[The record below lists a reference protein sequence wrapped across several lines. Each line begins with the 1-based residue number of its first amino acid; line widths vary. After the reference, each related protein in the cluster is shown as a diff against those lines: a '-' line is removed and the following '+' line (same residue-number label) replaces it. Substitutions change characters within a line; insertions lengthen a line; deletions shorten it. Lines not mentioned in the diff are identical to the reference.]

1 VGVSSIDSRAPLGPE
16 IVLAS
21 ASPRRAELLRQI
33 GLSFSIQPSTL
44 DEDRPDLA
52 ASMDVPEELA
62 SRLALAKAR
71 EVAARLGRGLVVGA
85 DTLVVC
91 EGSILGKPRDDD
103 EALAFLSRLAGRN
116 HRVVTGVAVVD
127 AETGRDEAAVQVTTV
142 QMRAF
147 GREEAAVYV
156 ATGEPRDKAGA
167 YGIQGCGA
175 LLVEAIAGD
184 YSTVVG
190 LPLTTLAGLLRRFGL
205 DVWKAARP

>member
-1 VGVSSIDSRAPLGPE
+1 MADGFRVPE

-33 GLSFSIQPSTL
+33 GLPFSIQPSRL
-44 DEDRPDLA
+44 DEDGPNLS
-52 ASMDVPEELA
+52 ASLEVPEELA

-71 EVAARLGRGLVVGA
+71 EVAGRLRRGLVVGA

-91 EGSILGKPRDDD
+91 EGCILGKPRDDD
-103 EALAFLSRLAGRN
+103 EALAFLLRLAGRN

-127 AETGRDEAAVQVTTV
+127 VETGRTEEAVQVTAV
-142 QMRAF
+142 QMRPF

-167 YGIQGCGA
+167 YAIQGCGA

-184 YSTVVG
+184 YFAVVG

-205 DVWKAARP
+205 EVWKTARP